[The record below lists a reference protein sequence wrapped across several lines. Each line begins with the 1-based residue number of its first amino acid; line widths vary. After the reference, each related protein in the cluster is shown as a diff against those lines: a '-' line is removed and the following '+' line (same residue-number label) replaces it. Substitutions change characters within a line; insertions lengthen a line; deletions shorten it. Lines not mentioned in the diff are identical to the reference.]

1 MLRFLGWTCWLGHG
15 MLASLFLSG
24 ALGAPRWEGIHEVVL
39 AAVAA
44 ALAPT
49 FVMMVHLRRNGELR
63 DEDERLWRALLFWIG
78 PVAGAAYLTLADRRL
93 SASPLGWI
101 LRSFLD

>member
-1 MLRFLGWTCWLGHG
+1 

-49 FVMMVHLRRNGELR
+49 FVMMAHLKTNGELR
-63 DEDERLWRALLFWIG
+63 DEDQRLWRALLFWIG
-78 PVAGAAYLTLADRRL
+78 PVAGAVYLTLGDRRL
-93 SASPLGWI
+93 SESPIAWI
-101 LRSFLD
+101 LRNFLD